1 MQSLEDFAKE
11 VNASDLKYD
20 LMERWIAR
28 KESEIRHRINMPP
41 ANYHKT
47 DKMIRDEREKKD
59 AERRR
64 KVLETLTKRK
74 YEDMT
79 RSDLEK
85 MVGKLCKRMCLFDGE
100 YPQLVVD
107 LVKELRQHPNITTT
121 DKQVECGVM
130 ARCWK
135 RTQKCSTSI
144 GKKGLKV
151 RWQKTQYT

>member
-28 KESEIRHRINMPP
+28 KEREIRGRIDMPP

-47 DKMIRDEREKKD
+47 DKMIKDERERKD

-64 KVLETLTKRK
+64 KVLETLTRRK
-74 YEDMT
+74 YEDIT

-85 MVGKLCKRMCLFDGE
+85 IVGKLCKRMCLFDGE
-100 YPQLVVD
+100 YPQLIVD

-121 DKQVECGVM
+121 DKQVERVVKD
-130 ARCWK
+130 RCWK
-135 RTQKCSTSI
+135 HTQRCLIST
-144 GKKGLKV
+144 GKKDLKV
-151 RWQKTQYT
+151 RWQKIQYI